1 MKQLD
6 KQLDKDLSKVFFN
19 SVEEMNECYGIATK
33 LPSELHSNTD
43 LVCYEI
49 VEPFVCDYIGQ
60 YVFTEDGCHYLN
72 DLGEPVI
79 HSPNRASLEVG
90 VYENDMFE
98 YEERRFFYVRVND
111 YLRKHLEKTLLGCEF
126 IYRNINEDAPY
137 RRFVHSVEVK
147 ISGIVVTDQEGL
159 SGYLKYQLFYPDD
172 CSDPIPYKEWIKE
185 INKQDVEN

>member
-1 MKQLD
+1 MNY
-6 KQLDKDLSKVFFN
+6 LSKVFFN
-19 SVEEMNECYGIATK
+19 SVEEMNECYGIDAE
-33 LPSELHSNTD
+33 LPSKLYSNTD

-49 VEPFVCDYIGQ
+49 LEPFVCDYIGQ
-60 YVFTEDGCHYLN
+60 YVFTKAGCHHLN

-79 HSPNRASLEVG
+79 HSHNRVSLELG
-90 VYENDMFE
+90 VYEKDMFE

-111 YLRKHLEKTLLGCEF
+111 YLRKHLEKSLLGCEF

-147 ISGIVVTDQEGL
+147 MSGIVVTDQEGL

-172 CSDPIPYKEWIKE
+172 YSDPIPYQEWIKQ
-185 INKQDVEN
+185 INKSDVEVED